1 MNINKLLNNKYIK
14 LLIGIVL
21 LTILVIAIIMIIRL
35 NNKSYKYEIRDE
47 KIYTYI
53 GERKYEYDSKVTID
67 AKGNVSKIKS
77 KDEQL
82 EISSYPIYY
91 TTKKQVVF
99 AEKMALINPYND
111 ISQNSSAKIFSITNT
126 LNNSYMKSNDVEKD
140 ISEYFLFNG
149 EDMYFFVNNVDISF
163 DNYKETLPP
172 FSYII
177 LDMVNDLYIY
187 NYDKDEMNK
196 QANINSDVIVS
207 FNDCSI
213 NLTDDSIK
221 CGDNEALLIKN
232 IEFLDPLNK

>member
-221 CGDNEALLIKN
+221 CGDNEALLIK
-232 IEFLDPLNK
+232 I